1 MAPGALNSGDTVV
14 SQDDGMKDL
23 QIWLREADDAESLM
37 TTVEA
42 QTGSLQAKIE
52 SLLADSER
60 NLVDIRS
67 KKITETETTN

>member
-60 NLVDIRS
+60 NL
-67 KKITETETTN
+67 